1 MFYTRKRGKR
11 SANLNMKL
19 LKLILILLFPLNL
32 YSQNEDKTEPA
43 VRTVVIDPGHG
54 GRQPGAVGAHVYEK
68 TINLS
73 VALKF
78 GKLIEDWFPDIRVLY
93 TRTEDVFVDF
103 RDRSNV
109 ANNNNADLFI
119 SIHANSTDGDRNLSY
134 GSETWIMGLHK
145 TEENLKVAMFENSSI
160 TGEDDYKL
168 KYEGFDPSS
177 PESYIMLSLM
187 QDEYLEQSLKMAEFI
202 QEEFQS
208 GPIDKNRG
216 VKQAG
221 FLVLWMTAAPS
232 VLIELGYI
240 SHPTE
245 ELILMD
251 DNNQQSMAECIF
263 RAFKRYKETQ
273 WER

>member
-1 MFYTRKRGKR
+1 MKT
-11 SANLNMKL
+11 KL
-19 LKLILILLFPLNL
+19 LKLLLILILPLNL
-32 YSQNEDKTEPA
+32 YSQTG

-54 GRQPGAVGAHVYEK
+54 GKDPGAVGANVYEK

-78 GKLIEDWFPDIRVLY
+78 GKLIEEWFPDVKVLY
-93 TRTEDVFVDF
+93 TRTTDVFVDL
-103 RDRSNV
+103 RDRSNF

-119 SIHANSTDGDRNLSY
+119 SIHANSTEKGRDTTSGN
-134 GSETWIMGLHK
+134 ETWIMGLHK
-145 TEENLKVAMFENSSI
+145 TEENLKVAMLENSSI
-160 TGEDDYKL
+160 KGEEDYET

-177 PESYIMLSLM
+177 PESYIMFSLM
-187 QDEYLEQSLKMAEFI
+187 QDMYLEQSLQMAEFI

-208 GPIDKNRG
+208 GPINKDRG

-221 FLVLWMTAAPS
+221 FIVLWMTAAPR

-245 ELILMD
+245 ESLLID
-251 DNNQQSMAECIF
+251 ENNQQQMAECVF
-263 RAFKRYKETQ
+263 KAFKKYRETQ
-273 WER
+273 WND